1 MLSNL
6 TMKNHNAKE
15 KGRVFI
21 TNTRK
26 HKYTWE
32 HIEPRPILIHIF
44 SGKFE
49 LSYGT
54 TSFTFVSGNTVII
67 PRNKLFRSV
76 KSPLNDEPFKCV
88 SIVLP
93 EEQLRK
99 FYLNYPEPET
109 THEDISKFKLIQ
121 SHPLLNS
128 LFGSLLPYFDMKED
142 LPKELITLKIQE
154 ALTIIDTVDKRASAI
169 LRIFEQ
175 QGKIDLE
182 KYMEEHFMYNL
193 QLEEFAFLTGRSLTT
208 FKRDFKNIFKN
219 TPGKWLTIKR
229 LELAYHKLV
238 VGQTKINDVYLAVG
252 FENVSHFSFAFK
264 KQFGY
269 TPSDVQFNR

>member
-1 MLSNL
+1 
-6 TMKNHNAKE
+6 MKHQNAKN
-15 KGRVFI
+15 KAKVFI
-21 TNTRK
+21 TSTRK
-26 HKYTWE
+26 HQYTWE
-32 HIEPRPILIHIF
+32 HVEPWPILIHIF
-44 SGKFE
+44 SGEFE

-54 TSFTFVSGNTVII
+54 ISTTFVSGNTVLI

-93 EEQLRK
+93 DEQLRK
-99 FYLNYPEPET
+99 FYLNHPEPEIT
-109 THEDISKFKLIQ
+109 KEDISKFKRIQ
-121 SHPLLNS
+121 SHPLLDS

-154 ALTIIDTVDKRASAI
+154 ALTIIDAVDKRASAI
-169 LRIFEQ
+169 LGIFDQ
-175 QGKIDLE
+175 PGKIDLE
-182 KYMEEHFMYNL
+182 KDMDEHFMYNL
-193 QLEEFAFLTGRSLTT
+193 HLEKFAFLTGRSLTT
-208 FKRDFKNIFKN
+208 FKRDFKNIFKT
-219 TPGKWLTIKR
+219 TPGKWLTAKR
-229 LELAYHKLV
+229 LELAYHKLM

-269 TPSDVQFNR
+269 TPSDIQYNR